1 MFSSLPSSFAPFII
15 SLCLQSRASSSSMLP
30 CVKSC
35 PALPCLALSCQSVFH
50 YGVVFVYWFYFMIN
64 KALFFLLQLS
74 PLPYPS
80 TQPWQ
85 NELATMRTQRR
96 KGLHHPPASTLSSP
110 LYQRILQFKALSSL
124 RQQGTDVR
132 RFALEFSGAAEGLG
146 LLWTFSSSKQR
157 PGDVGISFK
166 QKLLFI
172 ENSLCVA
179 AVIQVWLLLSTVEF
193 IPFKGEGYIE
203 VETI

>member
-1 MFSSLPSSFAPFII
+1 MQNIPSRNATID
-15 SLCLQSRASSSSMLP
+15 LSSSVASDFTSIFPWISEEWRKTGEVVML
-30 CVKSC
+30 
-35 PALPCLALSCQSVFH
+35 
-50 YGVVFVYWFYFMIN
+50 
-64 KALFFLLQLS
+64 
-74 PLPYPS
+74 
-80 TQPWQ
+80 
-85 NELATMRTQRR
+85 
-96 KGLHHPPASTLSSP
+96 
-110 LYQRILQFKALSSL
+110 
-124 RQQGTDVR
+124 
-132 RFALEFSGAAEGLG
+132 FALKRSLFMSFSFYVV
-146 LLWTFSSSKQR
+146 LWTFSSSKQR

>member
-1 MFSSLPSSFAPFII
+1 MTLRAAGDDIRVLIPSYSETAEDENT
-15 SLCLQSRASSSSMLP
+15 ASSS
-30 CVKSC
+30 
-35 PALPCLALSCQSVFH
+35 A
-50 YGVVFVYWFYFMIN
+50 
-64 KALFFLLQLS
+64 
-74 PLPYPS
+74 
-80 TQPWQ
+80 
-85 NELATMRTQRR
+85 
-96 KGLHHPPASTLSSP
+96 
-110 LYQRILQFKALSSL
+110 
-124 RQQGTDVR
+124 
-132 RFALEFSGAAEGLG
+132 